1 MAAITYRIKQGLRAL
16 FAFSTDVDDE
26 LVRNY
31 LSDPEYALF
40 KTMAHAEQLHSVH
53 VLRSVLA
60 QSQETPPEL
69 AAAALL
75 HDVGKARYH
84 LAVWQKTVSVLAE
97 KFVPELFSKLS
108 SGDDLSWW
116 RAPFMVR
123 EQHPAWGADMLEAIH
138 SDPLV
143 IWLVGHHAH
152 SLDECDGPQ
161 SHLQLLVRLKQADGE
176 N

>member
-1 MAAITYRIKQGLRAL
+1 MATITYRIKQGLRAL
-16 FAFSTDVDDE
+16 FAFRADVDDA
-26 LVRNY
+26 LVRRH
-31 LSDPEYALF
+31 LSGPEYDLF
-40 KTMAHAEQLHSVH
+40 KTMARAEQLHSVH

-60 QSQETPPEL
+60 QSPETSPEL
-69 AAAALL
+69 ATAALL

-97 KFVPELFSKLS
+97 SFAPGLFNKLS
-108 SGDDLSWW
+108 TGDDLNWW

-123 EQHPAWGADMLEAIH
+123 QQHPAWGADMLTAIG

-143 IWLVGHHAH
+143 IWLVGHHARP
-152 SLDECDGPQ
+152 LDAGEAPEA
-161 SHLQLLVRLKQADGE
+161 HLHLLARLKQADSE

>member
-16 FAFSTDVDDE
+16 FAFSTDVDDG
-26 LVRNY
+26 LVRCH
-31 LSDPEYALF
+31 LSGPEYALF
-40 KTMAHAEQLHSVH
+40 KTMARAEQLHSVH

-60 QSQETPPEL
+60 QSPETPTEL

-84 LAVWQKTVSVLAE
+84 LAVWQKTVSVLSETFA
-97 KFVPELFSKLS
+97 PGLFNKLS

-123 EQHPAWGADMLEAIH
+123 EQHPAWGADMLKAID
-138 SDPLV
+138 SDLLV

-152 SLDECDGPQ
+152 PLSDCDGPE
-161 SHLQLLVRLKQADGE
+161 SHLQLMVRLKQADGE